1 MTDAAIIAI
10 AASVLATV
18 QGVSTAWLT
27 HTVNRNACGAEKCLA
42 ILAREKNKGETK

>member
-1 MTDAAIIAI
+1 MTDAAVIAI
-10 AASVLATV
+10 CAATLATV

-42 ILAREKNKGETK
+42 TLAKEKLEGNK